1 MIRGPFLSAQLDGR
15 MDLLCER
22 VEKMVFIIV
31 AEHQTPPVA
40 YRTSAVVGNVTV
52 HEKLTNIYMLTA

>member
-1 MIRGPFLSAQLDGR
+1 